1 MKTPDMTGKAA
12 EIDDPELLF
21 APIGYRTYLMHRDGP
36 NGFPRYQNFIDAEL
50 KRLGE
55 LDEKVGPGAAR

>member
-1 MKTPDMTGKAA
+1 
-12 EIDDPELLF
+12 
-21 APIGYRTYLMHRDGP
+21 MHRDGP